1 VYIHFMLGLMITLFQ
16 ARIERIEQLENEL
29 NLSESVRLPHII
41 S

>member
-1 VYIHFMLGLMITLFQ
+1 MLGLMITLFQ